1 MLLRQEMASPAAP
14 AAQYTVL
21 SSHTDYFPLGI
32 HMKLKCTSVVRF
44 MNKVSNK
51 YVSCIYGYVNLHIY
65 KHVLCDQRKNILE
78 WTI

>member
-65 KHVLCDQRKNILE
+65 KHVLENVQASVL
-78 WTI
+78 